1 MKRMVAGFLILA
13 LGGCGQDPVGSVGED
28 INDEI
33 NRETSA
39 AEADAVPS
47 GRILRAGIFSKVS
60 GGKVIDSA
68 DTSTG
73 KALSKL
79 VMTFIREAERI
90 PIKKDTI
97 IGYQYRLSNLPDTHS
112 VQLRRVLRHP
122 PFTLPDGTVSSGSE
136 FTINKR
142 VERNEVFAYDVY
154 ALNEPYEMVEGDWV
168 FQIYYGDQLLI
179 ERKFTTYYADDD
191 SANAETGALRDS

>member
-1 MKRMVAGFLILA
+1 MNRPVTGLLILA
-13 LGGCGQDPVGSVGED
+13 LGGCGQDPPGNVGEHNNED
-28 INDEI
+28 IKTQ
-33 NRETSA
+33 TSTV
-39 AEADAVPS
+39 EADAAPS

-60 GGKVIDSA
+60 GGNVIDSA

-73 KALSKL
+73 KALSQL

-90 PIKKDTI
+90 PIKKGTI
-97 IGYQYRLSNLPDTHS
+97 LGYQYRLSNLPDMRS

-122 PFTLPDGTVSSGSE
+122 PFTLPDGTVSTGSE

-154 ALNEPYEMVEGDWV
+154 ALNETYEMVEGEWI
-168 FQIYYGDQLLI
+168 FQIYYRDRLLI
-179 ERKFTTYYADDD
+179 DRKFTTYYVNDEA
-191 SANAETGALRDS
+191 GKLF

>member
-1 MKRMVAGFLILA
+1 MNRLLAGLLILA
-13 LGGCGQDPVGSVGED
+13 LGGCGQDQASSVDDD
-28 INDEI
+28 IV
-33 NRETSA
+33 RETSV
-39 AEADAVPS
+39 ADADAAPS

-60 GGKVIDSA
+60 GGSVIDSA

-97 IGYQYRLSNLPDTHS
+97 LGYQYRLSNLPDTHS

-136 FTINKR
+136 FIINKR

-154 ALNEPYEMVEGDWV
+154 ALNEPYEMVEGEWV
-168 FQIYYGDQLLI
+168 FQIYYGDKLLI
-179 ERKFTTYYADDD
+179 ERKFTTYYADAD
-191 SANAETGALRDS
+191 AAEADASVSRDS